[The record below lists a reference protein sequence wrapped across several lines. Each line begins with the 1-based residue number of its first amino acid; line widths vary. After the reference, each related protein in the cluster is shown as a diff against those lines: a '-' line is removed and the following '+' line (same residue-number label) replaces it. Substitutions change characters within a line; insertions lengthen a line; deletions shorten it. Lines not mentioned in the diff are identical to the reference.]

1 MSYPIPEQ
9 CPTCEGK
16 LNVTELKCN
25 NCNTRIIGD
34 FYLDEI
40 FQLNNEQQQFLK
52 IFIKTRGNI
61 KSMEKELE
69 MSYPTVRNKLNELIK
84 TLGYED
90 DFIEEEQQEKRREIL
105 DLLEAGEIEA
115 AEAAQKLKEI

>member
-1 MSYPIPEQ
+1 MSYPIPTK

-16 LNVTELKCN
+16 LNVTELKCS
-25 NCNTRIIGD
+25 NCNTKISGD
-34 FYLDEI
+34 FYLDEL
-40 FQLNNEQQQFLK
+40 FQLNYEMQRFLK

-61 KSMEKELE
+61 KNMEKELD

-90 DFIEEEQQEKRREIL
+90 DFVEEEQQEKRREIL
-105 DLLEAGEIEA
+105 DMLEAGEIEA
-115 AEAAQKLKEI
+115 VEAAQKLKEI

>member
-1 MSYPIPEQ
+1 MSYPIPAK

-16 LNVTELKCN
+16 LNVTELRCN
-25 NCNTRIIGD
+25 NCNTQISGD
-34 FYLDEI
+34 FYLDEL
-40 FQLNNEQQQFLK
+40 FQLNYELQQFLK

-61 KSMEKELE
+61 KNMEKELE

-90 DFIEEEQQEKRREIL
+90 DFAEEEEQEKRREIL
-105 DLLEAGEIEA
+105 NLLEAGEIEA
-115 AEAAQKLKEI
+115 VEAAQKLKEI

>member
-1 MSYPIPEQ
+1 MSYPIPAK
-9 CPTCEGK
+9 CPTCEEK

-25 NCNTRIIGD
+25 NCQTKISGD
-34 FYLDEI
+34 FYLDEL
-40 FQLNNEQQQFLK
+40 FQLNYELQQFLK

-61 KSMEKELE
+61 KNMEKELD

-90 DFIEEEQQEKRREIL
+90 DFVEEEQQEKRREIL
-105 DLLEAGEIEA
+105 DMLEAGEIEA
-115 AEAAQKLKEI
+115 VEAAQKLQEI

>member
-1 MSYPIPEQ
+1 MTYPIPAK

-16 LNVTELKCN
+16 LNVTEMKCS
-25 NCNTRIIGD
+25 NCNTKISGE
-34 FYLDEI
+34 FYLDEL
-40 FQLNNEQQQFLK
+40 FQLNYELQQFLK

-61 KSMEKELE
+61 KNMEKELD

-90 DFIEEEQQEKRREIL
+90 DFGEEEQQKRKEIL

-115 AEAAQKLKEI
+115 VEAAERLEEL

>member
-1 MSYPIPEQ
+1 MSYPIPAK

-25 NCNTRIIGD
+25 YCQTKISGD

-40 FQLNNEQQQFLK
+40 FQLNQEQQQFLK

-61 KSMEKELE
+61 KNMEKELE

-90 DFIEEEQQEKRREIL
+90 DFMEEEQEKRREIL
-105 DLLEAGEIEA
+105 DLLESGEIEA
-115 AEAAQKLKEI
+115 AEAAKRLKEI

>member
-1 MSYPIPEQ
+1 MTYPIPAK
-9 CPTCEGK
+9 CPTCEGN

-25 NCNTRIIGD
+25 NCKTKISGD

-40 FQLNNEQQQFLK
+40 FQLNQEQQQFLK

-61 KSMEKELE
+61 KNMEKELE

-84 TLGYED
+84 SLGYED
-90 DFIEEEQQEKRREIL
+90 DFAEEEQEKRREIL
-105 DLLEAGEIEA
+105 DQLESGEIE
-115 AEAAQKLKEI
+115 